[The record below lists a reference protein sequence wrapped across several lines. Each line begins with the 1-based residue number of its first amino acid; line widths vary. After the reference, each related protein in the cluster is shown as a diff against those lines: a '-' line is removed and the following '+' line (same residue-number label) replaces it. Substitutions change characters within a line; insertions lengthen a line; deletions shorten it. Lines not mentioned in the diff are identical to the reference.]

1 MQEFIARAN
10 IARFEALIAGEP
22 DEAKRRVLEQMLDR
36 EKATLKGVGAT
47 RVAATATGQHHAP
60 AQGPQL
66 NGDSQDSPTN

>member
-22 DEAKRRVLEQMLDR
+22 DEAKRQLLEQMLDR
-36 EKATLKGVGAT
+36 EKATLNGVGAA
-47 RVAATATGQHHAP
+47 RVAATATGQHHAS

-66 NGDSQDSPTN
+66 NRDSQDSPAH